1 MSLLPAYKTNKKLRK
16 IWKNQTMLE
25 KRKHTYFAILG
36 LNHGL
41 QIYQNT
47 KNMVFQLLFEL

>member
-1 MSLLPAYKTNKKLRK
+1 
-16 IWKNQTMLE
+16 MLE

-36 LNHGL
+36 LNHDL

-47 KNMVFQLLFEL
+47 KNMVFLLLFEL